1 MNKHTYERLFRLI
14 LAIGLLSLVVLTVY
28 TVIAYRNA
36 SILNYIAGEL
46 W

>member
-1 MNKHTYERLFRLI
+1 MNKNPYDRLFRLI
-14 LAIGLLSLVVLTVY
+14 LAIGLLSLVALTVY